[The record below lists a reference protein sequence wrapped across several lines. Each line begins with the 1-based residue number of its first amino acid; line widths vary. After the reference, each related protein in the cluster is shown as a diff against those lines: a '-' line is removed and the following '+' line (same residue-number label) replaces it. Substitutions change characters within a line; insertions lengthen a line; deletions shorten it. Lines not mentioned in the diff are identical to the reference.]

1 MSVLIKGMEMPT
13 HCTECDFWH
22 DGVFEHC
29 LLNMEIQ
36 NEDVPLDEGEYPT
49 ACPLVPVPPHG
60 RLIDANKI
68 GLTDFEIILCQKGSP
83 FKNALEILLEK
94 IKDAPTIIEAEEGV
108 KDITSGCG
116 ECDWCRLD
124 DMGVCRYG
132 EEEE

>member
-49 ACPLVPVPPHG
+49 ACPLVPVPPSVYVRPVKRGKWMHKE
-60 RLIDANKI
+60 ITA
-68 GLTDFEIILCQKGSP
+68 DFHVVGQCSVCKERR
-83 FKNALEILLEK
+83 
-94 IKDAPTIIEAEEGV
+94 
-108 KDITSGCG
+108 
-116 ECDWCRLD
+116 RLD
-124 DMGVCRYG
+124 NFCSNCGADMRG
-132 EEEE
+132 EHQ